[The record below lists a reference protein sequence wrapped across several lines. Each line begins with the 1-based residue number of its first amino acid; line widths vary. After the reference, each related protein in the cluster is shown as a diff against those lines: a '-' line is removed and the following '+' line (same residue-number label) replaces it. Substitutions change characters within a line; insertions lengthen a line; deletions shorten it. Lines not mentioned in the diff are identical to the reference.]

1 MCVCVLHGCVCV
13 FPCARDRE
21 PVCEF
26 YIYIKKESATRM
38 YTKTKKK
45 EIKKPVSQRLCV
57 CACAYVCV

>member
-38 YTKTKKK
+38 HKDEKK
-45 EIKKPVSQRLCV
+45 SACV
-57 CACAYVCV
+57 RAHMCVGHAACMFCV

>member
-1 MCVCVLHGCVCV
+1 MRVTVSPSVCS
-13 FPCARDRE
+13 
-21 PVCEF
+21 VCEF

>member
-1 MCVCVLHGCVCV
+1 MCSRARVTVSTSVCS
-13 FPCARDRE
+13 
-21 PVCEF
+21 VCEF